1 MQLVITAVIIS
12 AVGLAH
18 LCSAQMA
25 CNGVLSGIINN
36 DVTCAGDCVLDSA
49 FISGNVLCSTGTLL
63 AKGSS
68 TISGNILT
76 DGTVTRVELD
86 AVNVSGIVQV
96 LNANSLN
103 EIVIRQTATLNLL
116 NVNNSPANVD
126 VSGLLN
132 TIELVNAGN
141 LAADDLTTTGGILIS
156 RGSGIIEI
164 CGSSIGGS
172 LSVGDHSG
180 DINVGATIVNC
191 DPTTITGGIIVQRGI
206 GDVTVSRANLP
217 SGDIIILENT
227 GTIILDRVQVS
238 DLKLTQNTGALSLS
252 TVATDSD
259 VQITGHKGNML
270 LSTLNIVGDANIN
283 NVEGMVTLID
293 SNFNLEDISITLVS
307 QDVTVQN
314 NINLSMIVA
323 EVDGAVLITQ
333 NTITVANVNKN
344 TGGVEI
350 SNNNIITL
358 SCSDNT
364 PAPTGSGN
372 NVNFPDGQC
381 ATL

>member
-36 DVTCAGDCVLDSA
+36 DVTCTGDCVLDGA
-49 FISGNVLCSTGTLL
+49 TISGNVLCSTGMLL

-68 TISGNILT
+68 SISGNLLV
-76 DGTVTRVELD
+76 DGAVTRVELD
-86 AVNVSGIVQV
+86 AVTVLGVVEV

-103 EIVIRQTATLNLL
+103 EIVIQQAATLNSL
-116 NVNNSPANVD
+116 NVDNSPANVD
-126 VSGLLN
+126 VSGVLN

-141 LAADDLTTTGGILIS
+141 LAADDLTTTGGILVKG
-156 RGSGIIEI
+156 GSGFIEI
-164 CGSSIGGS
+164 CGSSIGGG
-172 LSVGDHSG
+172 LSVEEHSG
-180 DINVGATIVNC
+180 DVNVDATIVSC
-191 DPTTITGGIIVQRGI
+191 DPSTITGGIIVQKGSS
-206 GDVTVSRANLP
+206 DVTVRGANLP

-227 GTIILDRVQVS
+227 GTIILDQVQVS

-259 VQITGHKGNML
+259 VQITGHMGNIL
-270 LSTLNIVGDANIN
+270 LSTLNVSGDANIN

-293 SNFNLEDISITLVS
+293 SNFNLEDISITLVT

-314 NINLSMIVA
+314 NTNLTLTV
-323 EVDGAVLITQ
+323 EVVDGAVLITQ
-333 NTITVANVNKN
+333 NTITDANVNKN

-372 NVNFPDGQC
+372 NIDSPDGQC